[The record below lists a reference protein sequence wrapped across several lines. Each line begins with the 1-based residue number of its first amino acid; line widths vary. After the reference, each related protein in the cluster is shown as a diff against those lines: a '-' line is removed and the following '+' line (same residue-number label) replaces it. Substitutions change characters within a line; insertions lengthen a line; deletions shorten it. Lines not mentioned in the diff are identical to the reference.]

1 MENIKPPSE
10 KEVIHRLHE
19 RPKKY
24 LEEWLDFPAHIHHA
38 SYRMANP
45 PVERPQSR
53 MEFLQWLQGLR
64 IPETHTVVSEKFGY
78 GVRVEDNGDRLVA
91 VWEAHTEYYSHQ
103 VWHIPDDKT
112 LLPEFGP
119 LTFPQYQ
126 FPIQPLGTR
135 VIALDIV
142 ISPERTVSPVLIRD
156 LLPGPH
162 VYGSRVFGE
171 EISIVTSFT
180 PDDRLHGRYLI
191 FSDSPKA
198 LLRHLAKVID
208 GVATIENYY
217 HLLLLPFPEFTK
229 AVDRIHQME
238 QHHLEQRSRIT
249 ENLGASESRTLQEWL
264 SRLMID
270 FIEVS
275 RFAESM
281 RYRLSASVPYNAI
294 LEATLRGFQERPLT
308 PFLPM
313 SDYVLGGISGVAA
326 GYQQLMVRIGAIE
339 SDFQSIISVIR
350 TQVNL
355 IQQEQNLVLEDQNL
369 RLLASVDK
377 TTKSQAMLQHTVE
390 GLSVIV
396 IAYYL
401 SGLAGHLFKAFEK
414 WGWINDAA
422 TASGLFVPVSLVFSL
437 TLMLLGRRMIRKR
450 MSSKD
455 DEKTL

>member
-1 MENIKPPSE
+1 MENIKPPSD
-10 KEVIHRLHE
+10 KEVLRRLHE

-45 PVERPQSR
+45 PVERPRSR
-53 MEFLQWLQGLR
+53 MEFIQWLQSLQ
-64 IPETHTVVSEKFGY
+64 ISDNHAVVAEKFGY
-78 GVRVEDNGDRLVA
+78 GVRVDENGDRLVI
-91 VWEAHTEYYSHQ
+91 VWEAHTEYYSYQ
-103 VWHIPDDKT
+103 VWHIPDDKA

-119 LTFPQYQ
+119 LAFPRYQ
-126 FPIQPLGTR
+126 FPITPLGTG
-135 VIALDIV
+135 VNALDI
-142 ISPERTVSPVLIRD
+142 IVSPSRVVPPDLIRD

-180 PDDRLHGRYLI
+180 PDDQLRERYLI

-208 GVATIENYY
+208 GVVTIENYY

-229 AVDRIHQME
+229 AVDRIHELE
-238 QHHLEQRSRIT
+238 QNHILQRSRIT
-249 ENLGASESRTLQEWL
+249 EKLATSESKTLQEWL
-264 SRLMID
+264 SRLTID
-270 FIEVS
+270 FMEVS

-281 RYRLSASVPYNAI
+281 RYRLSASVPYNTI
-294 LEATLRGFQERPLT
+294 IHATIRGFQERPLA
-308 PFLPM
+308 PFLPL
-313 SDYVLGGISGVAA
+313 SDYVLGGISGVAD
-326 GYQQLMVRIGAIE
+326 GYQQLMKRIEAIE

-355 IQQEQNLVLEDQNL
+355 IQQEQNLILEDQNL
-369 RLLASVDK
+369 RLLSSVDK

-390 GLSVIV
+390 ALSVIV

-401 SGLAGHLFKAFEK
+401 SGLANYLFEAFEDL
-414 WGWINDAA
+414 GWIQNAV
-422 TASGLFVPVSLVFSL
+422 TASGLFVPISLVLSL

-450 MSSKD
+450 KSSKED
-455 DEKTL
+455 

>member
-1 MENIKPPSE
+1 MEKIRPPAE
-10 KEVIHRLHE
+10 KDVLHRLHE

-24 LEEWLDFPAHIHHA
+24 LEEWLDFPAHVHHA
-38 SYRMANP
+38 SYRMENP
-45 PVERPQSR
+45 PVQRPQSR
-53 MEFLQWLQGLR
+53 MEFLQLLQGLK
-64 IPETHTVVSEKFGY
+64 IPDTHAVVSEKFGY
-78 GVRVEDNGDRLVA
+78 GVRVEANGDRLVV
-91 VWEAHTEYYSHQ
+91 VWEAHTEYYSYQ

-119 LTFPQYQ
+119 FPFAQSP

-135 VIALDIV
+135 VNALDIV
-142 ISPERTVSPVLIRD
+142 VSPERAVSPDLIRD

-162 VYGSRVFGE
+162 VYGSRVFSE

-180 PDDRLHGRYLI
+180 PDDQLRERYLI
-191 FSDSPKA
+191 FSDSPKV

-208 GVATIENYY
+208 GVVTIENYY

-229 AVDRIHQME
+229 AVDRIHELE
-238 QHHLEQRSRIT
+238 QNHLLQRSRIT
-249 ENLGASESRTLQEWL
+249 EKIGASESKTLQEWL
-264 SRLMID
+264 SRLTID
-270 FIEVS
+270 FMEVS
-275 RFAESM
+275 RFAEAL

-294 LEATLRGFQERPLT
+294 IHATVRGFQERPLA
-308 PFLPM
+308 PFLPI
-313 SDYVLGGISGVAA
+313 SDYVLGGISGVAD
-326 GYQQLMVRIGAIE
+326 GYQQLMKRIEAIE

-355 IQQEQNLVLEDQNL
+355 IQQEQNLILEDQNL

-390 GLSVIV
+390 GLSLIV

-401 SGLAGHLFKAFEK
+401 SGLANYLFKVFEEQ
-414 WGWINDAA
+414 GWIKSAV
-422 TASGLFVPVSLVFSL
+422 TASGLFVPISLFFSL
-437 TLMLLGRRMIRKR
+437 TLMLLGRRLIRKR

-455 DEKTL
+455 E